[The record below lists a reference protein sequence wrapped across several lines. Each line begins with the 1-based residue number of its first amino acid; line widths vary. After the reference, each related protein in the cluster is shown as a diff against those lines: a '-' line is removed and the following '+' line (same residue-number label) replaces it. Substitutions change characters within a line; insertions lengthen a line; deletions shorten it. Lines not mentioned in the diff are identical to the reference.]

1 VNRAFNLMTLRGQLV
16 LLAALALLVFTA
28 FPFAWMASTAFKPPR
43 EIFLTPPT
51 LWPTTFDLDNVRRLF
66 DETRFLT
73 YFRNSLTVSLST
85 VGLTLLLSTP
95 AAYSLT
101 RFRFYGREKLAALI
115 LFTYMFAPIMIIVPF
130 YVMVR
135 FLGLTNTHTGLVM
148 AYTAFCLPFNL
159 WMLRTFFQSIPVDI
173 EEAAMIDGANR
184 FQAVVHVVLPLA
196 LPGVVATG
204 IFTFIL
210 AWNDYIFARVLL
222 SADELKTLPVGIAD
236 LYNAS
241 VVDWGMI
248 MASGLLVIAPI
259 AGVFVFIQKY
269 LVAGW
274 GAGGVKG

>member
-1 VNRAFNLMTLRGQLV
+1 MNRAFNLMTLRGQLV
-16 LLAALALLVFTA
+16 LVAALVLLVFTA

-43 EIFLTPPT
+43 EIFLNTPT
-51 LWPTTFDLDNVRRLF
+51 LWPSTFDLDNIRRLF

-73 YFRNSLTVSLST
+73 YFRNSVTVSLST

-184 FQAVVHVVLPLA
+184 FEAVVYVVLPLA

>member
-1 VNRAFNLMTLRGQLV
+1 MNRTYGFFSIRRQV
-16 LLAALALLVFTA
+16 LLISALALLTFTA
-28 FPFAWMASTAFKPPR
+28 FPLVWMASMAFKVSQ
-43 EIFLTPPT
+43 EIFVTPPT
-51 LWPTTFDLDNVRRLF
+51 LIPRTFTFDNVARLF

-73 YFRNSLTVSLST
+73 YFRNSVTVSLST
-85 VGLTLLLSTP
+85 VALTLALSTP

-101 RFRFYGREKLAALI
+101 RFHFPGRDKVAALI
-115 LFTYMFAPIMIIVPF
+115 LFTYMFAPIMIIIPF

-135 FLGLTNTHTGLVM
+135 FLGLANTHVGLIA

-159 WMLRTFFQSIPVDI
+159 WLLRTFFQSIPVDL
-173 EEAAMIDGANR
+173 EHAAMMDGANR
-184 FQAVVHVVLPLA
+184 LQSVFYVILPLA

-210 AWNDYIFARVLL
+210 AWNDYIFARVLI

-248 MASGLLVIAPI
+248 MAAGLLVIAPI
-259 AGVFVFIQKY
+259 LVVFVVVQRTM
-269 LVAGW
+269 VAGL
-274 GAGGVKG
+274 GAGAIKG

>member
-1 VNRAFNLMTLRGQLV
+1 VNRTFNLLTVRSQFV
-16 LLAALALLVFTA
+16 LLMALVLLVFTA

-43 EIFLTPPT
+43 EIFVTPPS
-51 LWPTTFDLDNVRRLF
+51 LWPSQFELENIRRLF

-73 YFRNSLTVSLST
+73 YFRNSVTVSLST
-85 VGLTLLLSTP
+85 VALTLLLSTP

-184 FQAVVHVVLPLA
+184 FQAVVHVVFPLA

>member
-1 VNRAFNLMTLRGQLV
+1 MNRAFNLMSARSQLV
-16 LLAALALLVFTA
+16 LLMALALLVFTA

-51 LWPTTFDLDNVRRLF
+51 LWPSAWDLDNVRRLF

-184 FQAVVHVVLPLA
+184 FQAVIHVVLPLA

>member
-1 VNRAFNLMTLRGQLV
+1 MNRTFSLASPHGQALLV
-16 LLAALALLVFTA
+16 GALVLLVFTA
-28 FPFAWMASTAFKPPR
+28 FPFAWMISTAFKESR
-43 EIFLTPPT
+43 EIFVTPPT
-51 LWPTTFDLDNVRRLF
+51 LWPRDFTTDNLARLF
-66 DETRFLT
+66 EETRFLT
-73 YFRNSLTVSLST
+73 YFKNSLVVSLST
-85 VGLTLLLSTP
+85 VATTLLFSTP

-101 RFRFYGREKLAALI
+101 RFRFYGREKVAALI
-115 LFTYMFAPIMIIVPF
+115 LFTYMFAPIMIIIPF

-135 FLGLTNTHTGLVM
+135 FLGLTNTHFGLVM

-159 WMLRTFFQSIPVDI
+159 WMLRTFFQSIPVEI
-173 EEAAMIDGANR
+173 EEAAMIDGASR
-184 FQAVVHVVLPLA
+184 FQAVVRVILPLA

-248 MASGLLVIAPI
+248 MAAGLLVIAPV

>member
-1 VNRAFNLMTLRGQLV
+1 VNRAFDLLTARSQLV
-16 LLAALALLVFTA
+16 LLMALALLVFTA

-43 EIFLTPPT
+43 EIFVTPPT
-51 LWPTTFDLDNVRRLF
+51 LWPSAWDLDNVRRLF

-73 YFRNSLTVSLST
+73 YFRNSLSVSLAT
-85 VGLTLLLSTP
+85 VGLTLILSTP

-184 FQAVVHVVLPLA
+184 FQAVVYVVLPLA

>member
-1 VNRAFNLMTLRGQLV
+1 VNRAFNLLTMRSQFV
-16 LLAALALLVFTA
+16 LLMALVLLVFTA

-43 EIFLTPPT
+43 EIFVTPPS
-51 LWPTTFDLDNVRRLF
+51 LWPSEFQLESIRRLF

-73 YFRNSLTVSLST
+73 YFRNSVTVSLST
-85 VGLTLLLSTP
+85 VALTLLLSTP

-184 FQAVVHVVLPLA
+184 FQAVVHVVFPLA

>member
-1 VNRAFNLMTLRGQLV
+1 MEALTLGHVTRRVWIYLCALAMAVFCGFPLFWMALTSLKIDREILTSVPVFWPSMLQTDAYQRLFSMTNFATYFVNSITVAAGATILNMIVAT
-16 LLAALALLVFTA
+16 LAAYG
-28 FPFAWMASTAFKPPR
+28 
-43 EIFLTPPT
+43 I
-51 LWPTTFDLDNVRRLF
+51 
-66 DETRFLT
+66 TR
-73 YFRNSLTVSLST
+73 S
-85 VGLTLLLSTP
+85 
-95 AAYSLT
+95 
-101 RFRFYGREKLAALI
+101 RFRGRDLI
-115 LFTYMFAPIMIIVPF
+115 ATIMLFTYMFAPIMIIVPF

-184 FQAVVHVVLPLA
+184 FQAVVHVVFPLA

>member
-1 VNRAFNLMTLRGQLV
+1 MNRAFSLMTPRGQLV
-16 LLAALALLVFTA
+16 LFGALALLVFTA

-51 LWPTTFDLDNVRRLF
+51 LWPSTFDLDNVRRLF

-85 VGLTLLLSTP
+85 VGLTLLLSAP

-101 RFRFYGREKLAALI
+101 RFRFYGREQLAALI

-184 FQAVVHVVLPLA
+184 FEAVVYVVLPLA